1 MSEHYGIGVP
11 VVDIKSSVDGS
22 LTESFSLPTPNSQGL
37 QTDLSDKGTV
47 HQLLNGKLIDYI
59 EGYRLTYTINYAD
72 QLKKSDLKSIISI
85 LNYRTLEHR
94 GGTKQDIW
102 ITAHTDNQAIRYK
115 ALLSSNTTS
124 MKLSQQIAGGAGWKL
139 ITLEFTSVDILPT
152 IDWFDPDNSIY
163 VVNFQ
168 TQPFIVAL

>member
-1 MSEHYGIGVP
+1 MSEHYGVGDP
-11 VVDIKSSVDGS
+11 VVDIKSSADGS
-22 LTESFSLPTPNSQGL
+22 LTESFSLPTPNSGGI

-47 HQLLNGKLIDYI
+47 HQLLRGKLIDYV
-59 EGYRLTYTINYAD
+59 EGYRISYTINYAE
-72 QLKKSDLKSIISI
+72 QLSKTNLKKIIGI

-102 ITAHTDNQAIRYK
+102 ITAHSDNQNVRYK
-115 ALLSSNTTS
+115 CLLSSNTTS

-152 IDWFDPDNSIY
+152 IDWYDPDDTFY
-163 VVNFQ
+163 FANFLAGK
-168 TQPFIVAL
+168 TILT